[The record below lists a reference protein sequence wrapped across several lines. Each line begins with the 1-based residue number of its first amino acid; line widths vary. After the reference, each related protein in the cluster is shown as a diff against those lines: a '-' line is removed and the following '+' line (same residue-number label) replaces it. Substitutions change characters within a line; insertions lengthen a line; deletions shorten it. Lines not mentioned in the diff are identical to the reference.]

1 MDGTTRRRPLAG
13 IRVCDLT
20 HQAAGPW
27 CTTLLGDM
35 GADVI
40 KVEKPGRGDGIRY
53 AGDVPPEIGSYNFQG
68 LNRNKRSCGIDL
80 QTPRGRDLIERLA
93 LASDVLVENLRP
105 GVLDRYELGYDALAA
120 RNPRLVYCSI
130 TAFGPTGPLAQAP
143 GMDLIVQARSGL
155 MGLTGEPGGSPIK
168 AAPPVADITS
178 GIYAAYGILGALL
191 ERERSGRGQR
201 VELAMLEA
209 VLSTFADIATNV
221 LTLGTHYE
229 PFGTGH
235 PDICPYQAFRA
246 SDGWF
251 ILACL
256 THAFWKRYAAAMGR
270 EDLLAD
276 PRFRSNRDRVLHK
289 AEFIPILK
297 AEFAQRERAHWL
309 GLAARA
315 DVPACA
321 VERIEDVLEGP
332 QIRALGTVVER
343 EHPTLGG
350 VRVVGPVVRL
360 GTTPSRVDSLAPTLG
375 GDTTA
380 VLRELGL
387 PDHEIESL
395 RAEGVVGG

>member
-1 MDGTTRRRPLAG
+1 
-13 IRVCDLT
+13 
-20 HQAAGPW
+20 Q
-27 CTTLLGDM
+27 
-35 GADVI
+35 
-40 KVEKPGRGDGIRY
+40 GR
-53 AGDVPPEIGSYNFQG
+53 
-68 LNRNKRSCGIDL
+68 NRNKRAITTDVGQDA
-80 QTPRGRDLIERLA
+80 GVA
-93 LASDVLVENLRP
+93 LARRLVCAADVLVEILRP
-105 GVLDRYELGYDALAA
+105 GVMDRHGLGWEALRAE
-120 RNPRLVYCSI
+120 NPRLVYCSI

-309 GLAARA
+309 DLAERA

-343 EHPTLGG
+343 EHPKLGEM
-350 VRVVGPVVRL
+350 RVVGPVVRL
-360 GTTPSRVDSLAPTLG
+360 GATPSAVDSLAPPLG
-375 GDTTA
+375 GDPAA

-395 RAEGVVGG
+395 RAEGIVGR

>member
-297 AEFAQRERAHWL
+297 AEFAQ
-309 GLAARA
+309 
-315 DVPACA
+315 
-321 VERIEDVLEGP
+321 
-332 QIRALGTVVER
+332 
-343 EHPTLGG
+343 
-350 VRVVGPVVRL
+350 
-360 GTTPSRVDSLAPTLG
+360 
-375 GDTTA
+375 
-380 VLRELGL
+380 
-387 PDHEIESL
+387 
-395 RAEGVVGG
+395 